1 MKQLFCLLLAVCMM
15 ASLCACGKGREKDA
29 GNDTL
34 SSDREVSAPTE
45 SIPVPEDQQSPEE
58 SEQLQSYAG
67 KVDVDLTVLSST
79 MVYSEVYNMLYND
92 PAHYLGKTVK
102 ARGTFSIYQLVT
114 DGVLQPDP
122 VSYACIISDATACCA
137 EGMEFVLK
145 DDLAYPDD
153 YPELGAEITVIGEFQ
168 SYEEKGQINMDL
180 CCDFLAL
187 RLSLHTDKVKLFDF
201 DKRKTETFNTHNT
214 LFVNIYQSIL
224 AYYFALMGE
233 TDKIP
238 DEFREHKLDGIN
250 YLAPCKPMMYL
261 IENQVYLIQ
270 NEVAKVI
277 GRSDSLIAQCRAVPY
292 NLCEIH
298 ILIQTAEP
306 VVPEKK
312 KPSILPEYRE
322 MI

>member
-1 MKQLFCLLLAVCMM
+1 MKRIFCLLLAACMM
-15 ASLCACGKGREKDA
+15 LSLCACGKGREKDA

-122 VSYACIISDATACCA
+122 VSYACIISDAAACCA
-137 EGMEFVLK
+137 EGMEFVLEG
-145 DDLAYPDD
+145 DYTYPDD

-168 SYEEKGQINMDL
+168 SYEENGMTWYHLVNAR
-180 CCDFLAL
+180 LA
-187 RLSLHTDKVKLFDF
+187 
-201 DKRKTETFNTHNT
+201 
-214 LFVNIYQSIL
+214 
-224 AYYFALMGE
+224 
-233 TDKIP
+233 
-238 DEFREHKLDGIN
+238 
-250 YLAPCKPMMYL
+250 
-261 IENQVYLIQ
+261 
-270 NEVAKVI
+270 
-277 GRSDSLIAQCRAVPY
+277 
-292 NLCEIH
+292 
-298 ILIQTAEP
+298 
-306 VVPEKK
+306 
-312 KPSILPEYRE
+312 
-322 MI
+322 

>member
-102 ARGTFSIYQLVT
+102 ARGEFSIYQLVT

-122 VSYACIISDATACCA
+122 VSYACIISDAAACCA
-137 EGMEFVLK
+137 EGMEFVLEG
-145 DDLAYPDD
+145 DLTYPDD
-153 YPELGAEITVIGEFQ
+153 YPELGTEITVIGEFQ
-168 SYEEKGQINMDL
+168 SYEENGMTQYHLVNAR
-180 CCDFLAL
+180 LA
-187 RLSLHTDKVKLFDF
+187 
-201 DKRKTETFNTHNT
+201 
-214 LFVNIYQSIL
+214 
-224 AYYFALMGE
+224 
-233 TDKIP
+233 
-238 DEFREHKLDGIN
+238 
-250 YLAPCKPMMYL
+250 
-261 IENQVYLIQ
+261 
-270 NEVAKVI
+270 
-277 GRSDSLIAQCRAVPY
+277 
-292 NLCEIH
+292 
-298 ILIQTAEP
+298 
-306 VVPEKK
+306 
-312 KPSILPEYRE
+312 
-322 MI
+322 